1 MPTPHN
7 QPVIVGLG
15 ATPTTRKASASAV
28 DLAVEAIRLAI
39 DDAGLRWAEVD
50 GLLIARSPLA
60 ADSLTP
66 RLQHA
71 AGMRDL
77 RLLACVESQGASAV
91 VMLQLAALALA
102 DGTARTIVC
111 VFADAPIRA
120 DRGGSAAFG
129 APRPVAGLSGLE
141 AAVGWFGAVTSFALA
156 ARRHMALFGTTHD
169 QLGAVAV
176 AARQWAA
183 GNPAAWQ
190 RDLLTLEQY
199 HQSRWVVEP
208 FHLLDCALPVNGG
221 IAIVVTT
228 ADRARDLRQP
238 AVHVRGVGQS
248 HPGTP
253 RRAGYEPDVDI
264 GARAA
269 GERALRQAGITLRD
283 IDVFECY
290 DAFTYLTL
298 VALEAYGFCERGE
311 GGPFVASGAIAPGG
325 AVPSNTGGGQ
335 LASGY
340 LQGMTPVAEAI
351 VQIRRHGAARQVANC
366 EFALVTGQGGRFDHH
381 AAAVFARAVS

>member
-1 MPTPHN
+1 M
-7 QPVIVGLG
+7 
-15 ATPTTRKASASAV
+15 R
-28 DLAVEAIRLAI
+28 LAVA
-39 DDAGLRWAEVD
+39 DAGLYWADVD
-50 GLLIARSPLA
+50 GLLISRSPVAA

-66 RLQHA
+66 RLQYA

-91 VMLQLAALALA
+91 VMLHLAALALA
-102 DGTARTIVC
+102 DGTARTIMC
-111 VFADAPIRA
+111 VFADAPVRA
-120 DRGGSAAFG
+120 DQGGGAAFG

-141 AAVGWFGAVTSFALA
+141 AAAGWFGAATSYALA
-156 ARRHMALFGTTHD
+156 ARRHMALFGTTGD

-183 GNPAAWQ
+183 MNPNAWQ
-190 RDLLTLEQY
+190 REPLALDQY

-208 FHLLDCALPVNGG
+208 FHLFDCAFPVNGG
-221 IAIVVTT
+221 IAVVVTT

-238 AVHVRGVGQS
+238 AVHVCGLGQS

-269 GERALRQAGITLRD
+269 GERAFRQAGITVRD

-298 VALEAYGFCERGE
+298 VALEGYGFCERGE

-325 AVPSNTGGGQ
+325 ALPSNTGGGQ

-340 LQGMTPVAEAI
+340 LQGMTPIAEAV
-351 VQIRRHGAARQVANC
+351 VQIRGHGDARQVADC

-381 AAAVFARAVS
+381 AAAIFGRAAS